1 MSDSKKE
8 KQPEPKTLAE
18 VGEQMNWGGDHF
30 SSKPSSSPSQR
41 EQGVDKYFA
50 GTVPEQQPSAKDFEM
65 LADLARQTYGDGEAD
80 D

>member
-30 SSKPSSSPSQR
+30 SSTRNSSPSQT
-41 EQGVDKYFA
+41 EDKYFA
-50 GTVPEQQPSAKDFEM
+50 GTVPPQQATER
-65 LADLARQTYGDGEAD
+65 DLQMFIDLVRQTNGED
-80 D
+80 EEE